1 MGPSSKDF
9 PIATLNCSCQNLFAL
24 HRKRPN
30 RRVAA
35 KAGNRPANLRSQ
47 PGRDIELALD
57 SSSATAG
64 LTAEPSGSLAG
75 SIRVP
80 GDKSISHRALIF
92 GTLAVGETRIE
103 GLLEGED
110 VLATAE
116 CMRRLGARVTRRGAG
131 SWSVSGVGVGGLRE
145 PAQPLDF
152 GNSGTGARLVMG
164 LVAGHPITATF
175 IGDASLSRRPMGR
188 VITPLTEMGAHFHA
202 REGGRLPLTL
212 TGAKPALPISYTSPV
227 ASAQVKSAI
236 LLAGLNAPG
245 KTTVIEAT
253 PTRDH
258 TERMLRAFGAEVET
272 REGPQGLLE
281 IRLTGEPELRP
292 CPITVPGDP
301 SSAAFP
307 VVAALL
313 TPGSEIVVKGITLN
327 PHRAGLYTTLI
338 EMGGDIEVMNQRDEG
353 GEPVADLR
361 VRSSRLKG
369 IDVPPAR
376 AASMI
381 DEYPVL
387 AIAAAFAEGETR
399 MLGIHELRVKESDRI
414 AATASGLRA
423 NGIKVHESEDGMIVE
438 GRGGKVA
445 GGGRIAT
452 HMDHRI
458 AMSFLVMG
466 LAAERPVTVDDAS
479 MIATSFP
486 DFTGLMRGLGASFA
500 GHAQ

>member
-1 MGPSSKDF
+1 M
-9 PIATLNCSCQNLFAL
+9 
-24 HRKRPN
+24 
-30 RRVAA
+30 
-35 KAGNRPANLRSQ
+35 
-47 PGRDIELALD
+47 
-57 SSSATAG
+57 
-64 LTAEPSGSLAG
+64 SGS
-75 SIRVP
+75 ICVP
-80 GDKSISHRALIF
+80 GDKSMSHRALII
-92 GTLAVGETRIE
+92 GALAVGETRVT

-116 CMRRLGARVTRRGAG
+116 CMRQLGAHVARQRDGTWTVR
-131 SWSVSGVGVGGLRE
+131 GVGVGGLTE
-145 PAQPLDF
+145 PGGALDF
-152 GNSGTGARLVMG
+152 GNSGTGARLIMG

-188 VITPLTEMGAHFHA
+188 VIGPLSDMGAHFHA

-212 TGAKPALPISYTSPV
+212 TGARRTLPISYAPPV

-245 KTTVIEAT
+245 QTTVIETT

-258 TERMLRAFGAEVET
+258 TERMLRAFGAEVHAET
-272 REGPQGLLE
+272 DKKGRLA
-281 IRLTGEPELRP
+281 ITLTGEPELKP
-292 CPITVPGDP
+292 CPIAVPGDP

-313 TPGSEIVVKGITLN
+313 TPGSEITVQGITLN
-327 PHRAGLYTTLI
+327 PHRAGLYTTLM
-338 EMGGDIEVMNQRDEG
+338 EMGADIEIMNQRDEG

-361 VRSSRLKG
+361 VRASRLKG
-369 IDVPPAR
+369 IDVPPER

-387 AIAAAFAEGETR
+387 AVAAVFAEGETR
-399 MLGIHELRVKESDRI
+399 MRGIHELRMKESDRI
-414 AATASGLRA
+414 AATVSGLRA
-423 NGIKVHESEDGMIVE
+423 NGIKVHESDDGMIVE
-438 GRGGKVA
+438 GRDGEV
-445 GGGRIAT
+445 GGGGHVMT

-466 LAAERPVTVDDAS
+466 LGAQKPVTVDDAS

-486 DFTGLMRGLGASFA
+486 DFVTLMRGLGASFA
-500 GHAQ
+500 GRSQ

>member
-1 MGPSSKDF
+1 LASPSSH
-9 PIATLNCSCQNLFAL
+9 S
-24 HRKRPN
+24 
-30 RRVAA
+30 
-35 KAGNRPANLRSQ
+35 PAS
-47 PGRDIELALD
+47 
-57 SSSATAG
+57 
-64 LTAEPSGSLAG
+64 LTAEPSHGLNG
-75 SIRVP
+75 RIRVP

-92 GTLAVGETRIE
+92 GTLAVGETRIG

-116 CMRRLGARVTRRGAG
+116 AMRRLGAEVTRHADGT
-131 SWSVSGVGVGGLRE
+131 WSVHGVGVGGLRE
-145 PAQPLDF
+145 PEQPLDF

-164 LVAGHPITATF
+164 LVAGHPVTATF

-188 VITPLTEMGAHFHA
+188 VISPLTQMGAVFHA

-212 TGAKPALPISYTSPV
+212 TGAQPALPIRYKSPV
-227 ASAQVKSAI
+227 ASAQVKSAV
-236 LLAGLNAPG
+236 LLAGLNTPG
-245 KTTVIEAT
+245 VTTVIEAT

-258 TERMLRAFGAEVET
+258 TERMLRAFGAKIVSET
-272 REGPQGLLE
+272 GKDGLLA
-281 IRLTGEPELRP
+281 ISLTGEPELTP
-292 CPITVPGDP
+292 CTIAVPGDP

-313 TPGSEIVVKGITLN
+313 TPGSEIVVEGITLN
-327 PHRAGLYTTLI
+327 PHRAGLYTTLM
-338 EMGGDIEVMNQRDEG
+338 EMGGDIEVMNQREEG

-369 IDVPPAR
+369 IEVPPAR

-387 AIAAAFAEGETR
+387 AVAAAFAEGTTT
-399 MLGIHELRVKESDRI
+399 MLGIHELRVQESDRI

-423 NGIKVHESEDGMIVE
+423 NGIKVRESEDGMIVE
-438 GRGGKVA
+438 GRGGEA
-445 GGGRIAT
+445 GGGGHVTT

-466 LAAERPVTVDDAS
+466 LAAQKPVTVDDAS

-486 DFTGLMRGLGASFA
+486 DFERLMRGLGASFT
-500 GHAQ
+500 GRGQ